1 VAQALLYYRG
11 EGFSRQE
18 EKSMAESKRWSRW
31 WRKFLGLSPDGYH
44 RAVEL
49 LRERFLDESQ
59 HVTRFTQHAE
69 KMQYPQFR
77 EKLLSIA
84 AEEAKH
90 VEWIAEKIGTF
101 GGQLPAV
108 PEVTPSEKN
117 SWQYLL
123 ADLEAERLCA
133 AELEEEIQ
141 EIQPELPAVAEML
154 ERIHEDGKRHRKE
167 IREMLMRSDPQALWP
182 A

>member
-1 VAQALLYYRG
+1 MVQTKRG
-11 EGFSRQE
+11 SRC
-18 EKSMAESKRWSRW
+18 
-31 WRKFLGLSPDGYH
+31 WRKFLGLSPDGYDK
-44 RAVEL
+44 AVEI
-49 LRERFLDESQ
+49 LRERYIDESR
-59 HVTRFTQHAE
+59 HVIRFTQHAQ

-90 VEWIAEKIGTF
+90 LEWIAEKIRLF
-101 GGQLPAV
+101 GGQLPEA
-108 PEVTPSEKN
+108 PEIAPDKKN

-123 ADLEAERLCA
+123 ADLEEERQCA
-133 AELEEEIQ
+133 AELEEDIQ

-154 ERIHEDGKRHRKE
+154 EQIHQDGKRHRKE

>member
-1 VAQALLYYRG
+1 MVQTKRG
-11 EGFSRQE
+11 
-18 EKSMAESKRWSRW
+18 SRW

-44 RAVEL
+44 KALEI
-49 LRERFLDESQ
+49 LRERYIDESQ
-59 HVTRFTQHAE
+59 HATRFGQHAQ

-77 EKLLSIA
+77 EKLLRIA
-84 AEEAKH
+84 AEEKQHAG
-90 VEWIAEKIGTF
+90 WIAEKMGTF

-108 PEVTPSEKN
+108 PEVAPDEKN

-123 ADLEAERLCA
+123 ADLEEERQCA

-141 EIQPELPAVAEML
+141 EIQPKLPAVAEML

>member
-1 VAQALLYYRG
+1 
-11 EGFSRQE
+11 
-18 EKSMAESKRWSRW
+18 
-31 WRKFLGLSPDGYH
+31 
-44 RAVEL
+44 
-49 LRERFLDESQ
+49 
-59 HVTRFTQHAE
+59 
-69 KMQYPQFR
+69 MQYPQFR

-90 VEWIAEKIGTF
+90 MEWIAEKIRTF
-101 GGQLPAV
+101 GGKLPEV
-108 PEVTPSEKN
+108 PEVAPEEKN
-117 SWQYLL
+117 SWQYLM
-123 ADLEAERLCA
+123 ADMEAERLCA

-182 A
+182 V

>member
-1 VAQALLYYRG
+1 
-11 EGFSRQE
+11 
-18 EKSMAESKRWSRW
+18 MAESNRWSRW

-44 RAVEL
+44 KAVEI
-49 LRERFLDESQ
+49 LRERYIDESR
-59 HVTRFTQHAE
+59 HVTRFTQHAQ

-77 EKLLSIA
+77 ERLLHIA
-84 AEEAKH
+84 EEEAKH
-90 VEWIAEKIGTF
+90 RDWIAEKISTF
-101 GGQLPAV
+101 GSQLPEV

-133 AELEEEIQ
+133 AEIEEEIL

-167 IREMLMRSDPQALWP
+167 IRDMLMRSDPQALWP

>member
-1 VAQALLYYRG
+1 MLYYRG
-11 EGFSRQE
+11 EGFYWQE
-18 EKSMAESKRWSRW
+18 VKSMAESKRWSRW

-49 LRERFLDESQ
+49 LRERFLDESR

-77 EKLLSIA
+77 ERLLHIA
-84 AEEAKH
+84 EEEAKH
-90 VEWIAEKIGTF
+90 RDSIAEKISTF

-108 PEVTPSEKN
+108 PTVAPEEKN

-123 ADLEAERLCA
+123 ADLETERQCA
-133 AELEEEIQ
+133 AEIEDEIR

-154 ERIHEDGKRHRKE
+154 ERIHKDGKRHRKE